1 MQLQL
6 EPSEIEFI
14 LNSLAQQPYIQVVE
28 LIDKI
33 KGQASAQ
40 LRSTQAM
47 PPQAEPVTNGQ
58 PVTQ

>member
-14 LNSLAQQPYIQVVE
+14 MNSLAQQPYIQVAE

-33 KGQASAQ
+33 KQQATAQ
-40 LRSTQAM
+40 LRSTQPM
-47 PPQAEPVTNGQ
+47 SSQGEPVANGQ
-58 PVTQ
+58 PVS